1 MEDLTLYK
9 RVYQVETDVGNIA
22 LILRGEVDRIDKL
35 EREIYNL
42 TQELEKALKD
52 IKELKYRV
60 QEDDCR

>member
-35 EREIYNL
+35 ERETYNL
-42 TQELEKALKD
+42 TQELEKALKE

-60 QEDDCR
+60 QEDDCK